1 MQRACL
7 SVCRALN
14 SIVFAGGGGPG
25 GAVLLVGGDDGIFVW
40 QWSSLR
46 ALLDEAKS
54 GVCEWSCCSHE
65 LCDRAS
71 TDSAGIPRFR
81 PACALWPGWKRQVQP
96 ARVLRGV
103 GYSNRFPYMME
114 SNQVSVDKHDPTRF
128 YSAVRTDTIMRRRRL
143 DPRLEW

>member
-14 SIVFAGGGGPG
+14 SIVFAGGGGPAD
-25 GAVLLVGGDDGIFVW
+25 AVLLVGGDDGIFVW

-71 TDSAGIPRFR
+71 TDSAGIPSLGLLVLYGQAGSGRCSR
-81 PACALWPGWKRQVQP
+81 PACCVAWG
-96 ARVLRGV
+96 
-103 GYSNRFPYMME
+103 
-114 SNQVSVDKHDPTRF
+114 T
-128 YSAVRTDTIMRRRRL
+128 RTDSRT
-143 DPRLEW
+143 